1 MSLEIKQIKNIVEG
15 ALLVADRTLSID
27 HFLALFDL
35 DQLPE
40 RDEIKQVLKELE
52 EDFQGRSAELVK
64 VSSGYRLQV
73 RQDYSPWISRLWEEK
88 APRYSRAL
96 LETLSLIAY
105 KQPITRGEIESIRGV
120 AVSSHIIKT
129 LIERD
134 WAKVVG
140 HKDTPGRPA
149 MYATSKEFLDYFG
162 LKSLE
167 NLPTLAEVRDLDKI
181 NQELPLEVIQELD
194 QVLNASSNSSS
205 NETEMEPEVGEISEE
220 LGEELNEE
228 LNEEAGENVGGETA
242 TENIAGE
249 ADEVIGIENSNVV
262 NISIAMDTE
271 NQNDS
276 ENKAE
281 ENVTEEF

>member
-15 ALLVADRTLSID
+15 ALLVADRTLGID